1 MTEYPTLSFCIPGE
15 PVPKGRPRFARRGR
29 GFRVYTDEKS
39 REFEQAVAAAARRAA
54 DDLGGWQ
61 VGARVPLRL
70 EVQVVCKRPASRFRV
85 ADDDGQRTAKTT
97 RPDLDNYLKSLID
110 GLQGA
115 RLFADDAQIVEIAAR
130 KAWGKILNRRERAA
144 EGAFCW
150 VSLSVVPVL

>member
-1 MTEYPTLSFCIPGE
+1 MTAYPTLSFCIPGE
-15 PVPKGRPRFARRGR
+15 PIAKGRPRVARRGK
-29 GFRVYTDEKS
+29 GFRVYTDEKT
-39 REFEQAVAAAARRAA
+39 REFEQAVAAAAKRAA
-54 DDLGGWQ
+54 DDQGGWT

-70 EVQVVCKRPASRFRV
+70 DVEVVCRRPVDRFRV
-85 ADDDGQRTAKTT
+85 ADDDGQRTPKTT

-115 RLFADDAQIVEIAAR
+115 GLFADDAQIVEIRAR
-130 KAWGKILNRRERAA
+130 KAWGQILDRRERAA